1 VLSDNRENAKRLAKG
16 IEFRGG
22 CFAGDLHNF
31 IANHSKPLNTIA
43 LSDADAETALA
54 FVQQKLKE
62 AKLDIQLT
70 SKTTA
75 SIERLGGRASDLD
88 NVRLL
93 ILITLAQ
100 GLNAHTR

>member
-1 VLSDNRENAKRLAKG
+1 M
-16 IEFRGG
+16 
-22 CFAGDLHNF
+22 
-31 IANHSKPLNTIA
+31 NHSRPLNTIT

-62 AKLDIQLT
+62 AKLDIELT

-88 NVRLL
+88 NVGSL
-93 ILITLAQ
+93 ILDTPTQRL
-100 GLNAHTR
+100 TYEPVS